1 MSKQMNLFDEEN
13 QNLLSINNLDN
24 PAILRD
30 IPFDNIYQAARKE
43 ASRKKPVFY
52 VHKYFARRITCNF
65 RMMLLGMLLPY
76 EENVWDYFYESFENG
91 VNGQVKVLDPF
102 MGGGTTLFESCRLG
116 CNTIGNDLQPL
127 SNFVSRALIS
137 EIDERKIKK
146 YVNQLDKTVGK
157 KIMEYYKTECPKC
170 NAEADVMYNFHVKK
184 TRAES
189 KCGEHR
195 FFSGF
200 VIALKKD
207 EFTLVCPKCN
217 DVFKSKF
224 ENGFAECSCGNRIE
238 NPKDGYIQKGKFHC
252 PECDETNVVSDY
264 KELGDY
270 PFNTDIIAQEY
281 YCPHCKTHDYK
292 SVSEDDKELYFK
304 AISEY
309 EKIKDRLPIPQ
320 QEIPEGYNTNQI
332 LNHGYKY
339 FKDLFNKRQLLG
351 LGLLLEAINEI
362 KEDDVKFWLQLAFS
376 GMLEMNNMF
385 CRYQHN
391 ASKISN
397 IFFNHAYVPITM
409 PVENNIWGT
418 KLGTGNFK
426 KTVDK
431 ILRGKRF
438 NKEIYDIGIEIK
450 NKKYESVKINSNEVV
465 ETVPSSNIEDL
476 NNNIPVL
483 TCGDSRNLSHI
494 EDKSID
500 IVLTDPP
507 YGANIMY
514 SELIDFFHVWNYQ
527 SSMAKELG
535 FTTPLSPK
543 IEEIVVNK
551 VHNKTY
557 DDYENGITSVFA
569 ECNRVVKD
577 NGFLVFSFHD
587 KSLESWISI
596 LKSIYKAGFE
606 LVKSYPMHS
615 ESRSGGHT
623 SNKNSIALDILLICK
638 KRVEQGKELINEE
651 IISNIKDETLKITE
665 ESIIRLKNVD
675 AEITIPDI
683 ENIFI
688 SEYFSICNKYSIH
701 ENLLDNQIV
710 EDIKLG
716 LNEIGEYFQKYD
728 ITDVRSGWWSELY
741 NKKWNR

>member
-1 MSKQMNLFDEEN
+1 MMNKQINMFEN
-13 QNLLSINNLDN
+13 NELLSINNIDN

-30 IPFDNIYQAARKE
+30 IPFDKIYHAARKE

-76 EENVWDYFYESFENG
+76 EEDIWKYFYSSFENG
-91 VNGQVKVLDPF
+91 VNGDVKVLDPF

-137 EIDERKIKK
+137 EIDEKKVKK
-146 YVNQLDKTVGK
+146 YIKNLDKQVGK
-157 KIMEYYKTECPKC
+157 EIMKYYKTECPKC
-170 NAEADVMYNFHVKK
+170 KKEADVMYNFHVKK
-184 TRAES
+184 VKTKS
-189 KCGEHR
+189 KCKEHR
-195 FFSGF
+195 LFSGF
-200 VIALKKD
+200 VICQKKD
-207 EFTLVCPKCN
+207 ELTLVCPKCDN
-217 DVFKSKF
+217 VFKSKL
-224 ENGFAECSCGNRIE
+224 ESGYAQCACGYRIE
-238 NPKDGYIQKGKFHC
+238 EPKKGYVEKGKFHC
-252 PECDETNVVSDY
+252 PECEETNTISDY
-264 KELGDY
+264 KEGEEY
-270 PFNTDIIAQEY
+270 PFDTDIIAQEY
-281 YCPHCKTHDYK
+281 YCPHCNTHDYK
-292 SVSEDDKELYFK
+292 SVDNRDRELYEE
-304 AISEY
+304 AINRY
-309 EKIKDRLPIPQ
+309 EMLKDTLPIPQ
-320 QEIPEGYNTNQI
+320 QQIPKGYNTNQI
-332 LNHGYKY
+332 INHGYKY

-351 LGLLLEAINEI
+351 LGILLKAIDEVDD
-362 KEDDVKFWLQLAFS
+362 EDVKFWFQLAFS

-426 KTVDK
+426 KTIDK
-431 ILRGKRF
+431 ILRGKKY
-438 NKEIYDIGIEIK
+438 NTHIYDIGSVDKNGKIDSIKIE
-450 NKKYESVKINSNEVV
+450 SNEVV
-465 ETVPSSNIEDL
+465 ETTPSNQMSDL
-476 NNNIPVL
+476 RRNIPVL
-483 TCGDSRNLSHI
+483 TCGDSRSLNHI
-494 EDKSID
+494 KDKSID

-527 SSMAKELG
+527 SSIGKKLG
-535 FTTPLSPK
+535 FNTPLSPK
-543 IEEIVVNK
+543 AEEIVVNR
-551 VHNKTY
+551 VQNKTY
-557 DDYENGITSVFA
+557 EDYKEGLTSVFT
-569 ECNRVVKD
+569 ECNRVTKD

-587 KSLESWISI
+587 KSLDSWISI
-596 LKSIYKAGFE
+596 LKSIYASGFE

-615 ESRSGGHT
+615 ESRTGAHT

-638 KRVEQGKELINEE
+638 KRNENDKEIITEE
-651 IISNIKDETLKITE
+651 IISNIKDETLRVTE
-665 ESIIRLKNVD
+665 DIIVRLQNVN

-701 ENLLDNQIV
+701 EKVFDDLII
-710 EDIKLG
+710 EDIKQGIDSL
-716 LNEIGEYFQKYD
+716 GEYFNEFD
-728 ITDVRSGWWSELY
+728 ITTVRSGWWSKLY
-741 NKKWNR
+741 SNK